1 MKPKIGVEQKQV
13 YHGLKSRQIFAQI
26 SVQTIPKKIQRKW
39 STKKR
44 LYLAGRK
51 TVQAP
56 YFAQI
61 SPKPTQI
68 YPNLP
73 ENNYIKT
80 WPPKKCLSFHFWCHF
95 WKINAHTAISR
106 RFAHTLPKFR
116 HILPGFSP
124 IQDFWGCGGTSCN
137 QWQAHFILKI
147 LVNQQC
153 IQVISKWR
161 RLYST
166 VFNHSASKTGEEV
179 YVNGLKCFF
188 HKFEVNHASYQN
200 SHMTHWNKPTNF
212 WTY

>member
-13 YHGLKSRQIFAQI
+13 YHGLRSRQIFAQI

-39 STKKR
+39 PTKKT

-80 WPPKKCLSFHFWCHF
+80 WPPKNVFPFIF
-95 WKINAHTAISR
+95 GAI
-106 RFAHTLPKFR
+106 FGK
-116 HILPGFSP
+116 
-124 IQDFWGCGGTSCN
+124 
-137 QWQAHFILKI
+137 
-147 LVNQQC
+147 
-153 IQVISKWR
+153 
-161 RLYST
+161 
-166 VFNHSASKTGEEV
+166 
-179 YVNGLKCFF
+179 
-188 HKFEVNHASYQN
+188 
-200 SHMTHWNKPTNF
+200 
-212 WTY
+212 